1 MSVFLAALKSHFEAL
16 PAALVEARGLGER
29 RRGALSRVLADGLPG
44 PRSERW
50 KYTPLRALSARA
62 FVHRADTPRLHP
74 ASLPDIPGPRLVFV
88 NGRIDATLSML
99 DDLPAGLSVRALSA
113 ILNGEETRAI
123 DFLAERLEPTGTDD
137 AFARLNAA
145 LAVEGAVVRIE
156 ANIDIAMPLH
166 LVFIGAPADGDIA
179 WHGRHRIELGENA
192 KLSVIEHHVAVGAH
206 RHLSNHLT
214 QLRLHRGAKL
224 SHARIQNEH
233 VDASVVA
240 RTDVAL
246 DAHATYRRADLE
258 LGAALS
264 RHELN
269 VSMRGESASFASGG
283 VLLADGR
290 QHVDS
295 QVNVEH
301 AAGATRCDL
310 LWRGLAAE
318 RGRAVFHGGILI
330 RAGADGSDA
339 ALSNKNLLLSDSA
352 EIFTQPVLEIY
363 ADEVKA
369 SHGATVGRLDPG
381 QLFYLRTRGISA
393 TQAQT
398 MLTHAFCREALGKLQ
413 EIALIEQLSP
423 VLENRLACLE
433 ASSA

>member
-1 MSVFLAALKSHFEAL
+1 MSVFLAALKSHFETL
-16 PAALVEARGLGER
+16 PAALIDAGGLGESR
-29 RRGALSRVLADGLPG
+29 HGALSRVLADGLPS

-50 KYTPLRALSARA
+50 KYTPLRALSTRA

-88 NGRIDATLSML
+88 NGQVDATLSML
-99 DDLPAGLSVRALSA
+99 DDLPAGLSVRALSSL
-113 ILNGEETRAI
+113 LNGEENDAV
-123 DFLAERLEPTGTDD
+123 DFPAERFASPDD

-145 LAVEGAVVRIE
+145 LAVEGAVVRVEANATIE
-156 ANIDIAMPLH
+156 APLH
-166 LVFIGAPADGDIA
+166 LAFIGAPADGDIA
-179 WHGRHRIELGENA
+179 WHGRHRIELSENA
-192 KLSVIEHHVAVGAH
+192 KLNVIEHHVAVGGH

-214 QLRLHRGAKL
+214 QLRLDHGAKL

-233 VDASVVA
+233 ADATVMA
-240 RTDVAL
+240 RTDAVL
-246 DAHATYRRADLE
+246 DAHATYRRVDLE
-258 LGAALS
+258 LGATLS

-269 VSMRGESASFASGG
+269 VSMRGESARFASGG

-290 QHVDS
+290 RHVDS

-301 AAGATRCDL
+301 AAGNTRSEL
-310 LWRGLAAE
+310 LWRGLAIE

-352 EIFTQPVLEIY
+352 EIFTQPVLEIH

-381 QLFYLRTRGISA
+381 QLFYLRARGISA
-393 TQAQT
+393 MQART
-398 MLTHAFCREALGKLQ
+398 MLTHAFCREALSKLQ

-423 VLENRLACLE
+423 VLENRLASLE
-433 ASSA
+433 MGSA